1 MSDGELILLAVLF
14 VALVILE
21 LVGWANSLR

>member
-1 MSDGELILLAVLF
+1 MSNTELVVLALLF

-21 LVGWANSLR
+21 LVDWANSLK